1 MKYWILRISLDSLKM
16 VEFTNYPRCKMDG
29 YLATNVAQLRRMIAE
44 LIYKVEY
51 GKDSTSDDLSE
62 ALDKMEF

>member
-1 MKYWILRISLDSLKM
+1 M

>member
-1 MKYWILRISLDSLKM
+1 MQ
-16 VEFTNYPRCKMDG
+16 MDG

-51 GKDSTSDDLSE
+51 GKDSTSDDLLE
-62 ALDKMEF
+62 ALDKM